1 MRSSETPGF
10 VDRFGLNMVAGL
22 RLPDACAVPCIASI
36 NVQRLSVKAAVT
48 GDIDTLKL
56 AMLNDPLVGAVC
68 TPEEV
73 WQMTD
78 EMVVA
83 QARWLPQYA
92 AAVPA
97 AQARLASARVPT
109 REWEGAARPARP
121 LGRADAHRSCAAA
134 GDSYAGPADRRMR

>member
-1 MRSSETPGF
+1 
-10 VDRFGLNMVAGL
+10 MVAGL

-48 GDIDTLKL
+48 GDIETLKL
-56 AMLNDPLVGAVC
+56 AILNDPLVGAIC

-83 QARWLPQYA
+83 QARWLPQFGGA
-92 AAVPA
+92 LPSAKR
-97 AQARLASARVPT
+97 RLAEARVPT
-109 REWEGAARPARP
+109 REWEGAARLPVRSVEQMRIE
-121 LGRADAHRSCAAA
+121 RAQQEETQMPDQQVVA
-134 GDSYAGPADRRMR
+134 